1 VTRNLTSN
9 RYLIPVA
16 LLGLALVV
24 MTIGMACH
32 HHAGISDDSTC
43 SICHLGHQPMD
54 RPMGISHAPTFVAL
68 APAAEPREIQLAP
81 NPVFRRVPARAP
93 PMA

>member
-1 VTRNLTSN
+1 MRMPSRN
-9 RYLIPVA
+9 RYFAPVILLAVA
-16 LLGLALVV
+16 LVA

-32 HHAGISDDSTC
+32 HHAGISDDSNC

-54 RPMGISHAPTFVAL
+54 RPMDTSHAPTFVLL
-68 APAAEPREIQLAP
+68 APTAEAREIQLAP

-93 PMA
+93 PVA